1 MIRKL
6 LIVAILCFSMHAQ
19 AQDTINVMTYNLLNY
34 GNYTSYCTSS
44 NNNASTKDVAF
55 KTIMAYA
62 KPDIL
67 CVNEISPS
75 ATYHQRILT
84 NVLNVDG
91 VSKYARGT
99 IKNLASSD
107 IVNMLYYNTEKLG
120 YHSHRVVQSSVRDI
134 DLFRLYIITPDL
146 LSGDT
151 IYVNVLT
158 AHLKAG
164 SYASDAVS
172 RGTMARN
179 TMAFLKN
186 NFQPGNFL
194 IMGDFNLYTSDEE
207 AWQQFTNYT
216 FSQYAFVDPVN
227 KVGNWNNNVNF
238 AEWHTQSTHSS
249 SNCFSGGGMD
259 DRFDFILISK
269 DIRDG
274 KKAVKYLPGSYK
286 TIGQDGMHFNKS
298 LLDYPNNTS
307 APADVITSLYNG
319 SDHLPVMLKL
329 IADKTL
335 DIKKPEF
342 ARMLHFVSPFRGD
355 LTFELS
361 MVKPSVVRIDL
372 LDLSGRILLTQ
383 SSLIGN
389 ALTSVSLSTTELP
402 AGCYILLLTD
412 SDRNTLSRKVIK
424 L

>member
-1 MIRKL
+1 MFKKSL
-6 LIVAILCFSMHAQ
+6 LVTALCFSMIAR
-19 AQDTINVMTYNLLNY
+19 AQDTITVMTYNLLNY

-44 NNNASTKDVAF
+44 NNNASVKDPAL
-55 KTIMAYA
+55 KTIMTYA

-91 VSKYARGT
+91 VTKYARGT

-107 IVNMLYYNTEKLG
+107 IVNMIYYNTEKLG

-151 IYVNVLT
+151 IYVSVMT

-164 SYASDAVS
+164 SSTSDAIS

-179 TMAFLKN
+179 VMAYIKN
-186 NFQPGNFL
+186 NFQPGNFM

-216 FSQYAFVDPVN
+216 YLQYAFVDPIN
-227 KVGNWNNNVNF
+227 KIGNWNNNVNF
-238 AEWHTQSTHSS
+238 AEWHTQSTHTS

-259 DRFDFILISK
+259 DRFDFILTSK

-274 KKAVKYLPGSYK
+274 KKAVKYIPGSYK
-286 TIGQDGMHFNKS
+286 TIGQDGMRFNKS
-298 LLDYPNNTS
+298 LTDYPTNNS
-307 APADVITSLYNG
+307 APEEVINALYAS

-329 IADKTL
+329 MADKTL
-335 DIKKPEF
+335 DISEISFAEYFNVVNPLKDIVQIDIKTLRPENL
-342 ARMLHFVSPFRGD
+342 R
-355 LTFELS
+355 FELF
-361 MVKPSVVRIDL
+361 
-372 LDLSGRILLTQ
+372 DLSGKSLLDKNQKTT
-383 SSLIGN
+383 SGSLQLNFDVKNIPSGF
-389 ALTSVSLSTTELP
+389 
-402 AGCYILLLTD
+402 YIL
-412 SDRNTLSRKVIK
+412 KVSNQEGRSFSHKLIK